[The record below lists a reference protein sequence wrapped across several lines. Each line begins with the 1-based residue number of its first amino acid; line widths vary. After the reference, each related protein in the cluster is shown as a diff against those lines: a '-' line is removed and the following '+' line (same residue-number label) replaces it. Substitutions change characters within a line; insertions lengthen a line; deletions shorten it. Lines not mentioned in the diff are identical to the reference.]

1 MNDVAPEL
9 ALQAAAGDQAAFAEI
24 IERRWPPLVRLARSL
39 VGDLEAEDAVQDG
52 LVTAWDR
59 LGSLRDPAKCAA
71 WLGRIVVRVC
81 LRRLRFRRIL
91 HPLEA
96 APERWTAPD
105 PTHAIDLVRCLRA
118 LAPRQRGVMHLTIVE
133 GMSDREIGEIMGIS
147 AGSVRAHRRR
157 ARARLDR
164 ILQGDRP

>member
-9 ALQAAAGDQAAFAEI
+9 ALRARAGEREAFTEI
-24 IERRWPPLVRLARSL
+24 IEGRWTALVRLARSM

-52 LVTAWDR
+52 LVAAWR
-59 LGSLRDPAKCAA
+59 RIASLRDPARCGP
-71 WLGRIVVRVC
+71 WLGRIVVRQC
-81 LRRLRFRRIL
+81 LRRLRFRRFW

-96 APERWTAPD
+96 APEPEASCD
-105 PTHAIDLVRCLRA
+105 PTPGIDAARCLGL
-118 LAPRQRGVMHLTIVE
+118 LAPRQRAVMHLTVVE

-157 ARARLDR
+157 ARVRLDR
-164 ILQGDRP
+164 MLEGDR